1 MSRTVQMKIEQTN
14 KNLRVTCCRYRKNI
28 IYYKVCSFLN
38 FKLGS
43 DICFLVYNADKKCII
58 RAGQYKELNRGLVSC
73 LTFPLCGHS
82 GEEGPVAGEG
92 GEGAAPEG
100 EPAGGPPE
108 EAGGAAAESREA
120 PGAAGGEAEAEAG
133 EEQGRA
139 TTSSLFQTDVILC
152 LVSCHLHSTSLGG
165 G

>member
-1 MSRTVQMKIEQTN
+1 M
-14 KNLRVTCCRYRKNI
+14 TCCRYRKNI
-28 IYYKVCSFLN
+28 HNVQIQKVCNFLN

-43 DICFLVYNADKKCII
+43 DICFLVYNADKRCII

-73 LTFPLCGHS
+73 LTFPLCGRS

-92 GEGAAPEG
+92 GEGAASEG
-100 EPAGGPPE
+100 EPAGGPPQ

-139 TTSSLFQTDVILC
+139 TFQTDVILC
-152 LVSCHLHSTSLGG
+152 PVMSFTQHVFGRRLRSADRCLYCTSECIYP
-165 G
+165 